1 MLIPAGETKPV
12 RLLVETSGD
21 AGGGGG
27 VPDPGWGSARA
38 RSGSMSGLPRPTA
51 GETGTLEATVVDK
64 EGNVVKGA
72 DVSVYDGGERVEG
85 MLTTAE
91 GKVSIG
97 APDGHLHRQS
107 HQTRL
112 PAVGEG
118 GTSRSGSA
126 GRPTSGI
133 VPLDKEN
140 FFAEIRVKSP
150 SRVAPRSAQTR
161 QYEMTLRNAGRNDD
175 TYALSVEGLPEQWYA
190 RFRESREATE
200 EVSEIYVPAGRGEDP
215 LPRLH
220 PALLGR
226 CRGVQLHGADRLSGP
241 AVRGRPDP
249 PAPGVIHHADPTRR
263 VTATRS
269 TAVTPSRLT

>member
-200 EVSEIYVPAGRGEDP
+200 GGLRDLRAGR
-215 LPRLH
+215 PR
-220 PALLGR
+220 R
-226 CRGVQLHGADRLSGP
+226 
-241 AVRGRPDP
+241 RPSTSTSSR
-249 PAPGVIHHADPTRR
+249 PTRSMSGEYNFTVLIDSAAR
-263 VTATRS
+263 QYEEDLTL
-269 TAVTPSRLT
+269 RLRGSYTMRTLHEELPPRDQPR